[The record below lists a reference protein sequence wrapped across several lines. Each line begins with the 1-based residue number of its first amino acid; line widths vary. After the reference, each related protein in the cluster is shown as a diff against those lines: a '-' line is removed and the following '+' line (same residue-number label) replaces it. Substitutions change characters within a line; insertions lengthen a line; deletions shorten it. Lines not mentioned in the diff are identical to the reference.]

1 MTMKEEL
8 LDAKVRER
16 FGDKFSVQLLRPNRA
31 WISVTLE
38 DLPELAKWL
47 KEQEGYYHCSTI
59 TGLDSGENLE
69 ALYHV
74 TSGEGEL
81 TLRLAV
87 PKTNPHIPT
96 LTAIW
101 PGAVLYERELQDMFG
116 FIVDGHPDPR
126 RYILPEDWPDGVYPL
141 RKDYVYTYTEAPLA
155 RKE

>member
-8 LDAKVRER
+8 LGAKVQER
-16 FGDKFSVQLLRPNRA
+16 FGDKLSVTLVHANRA
-31 WISVTLE
+31 WITVTLE
-38 DLPELAKWL
+38 NLPELAKWL

-69 ALYHV
+69 ALYHLS
-74 TSGEGEL
+74 SGEGEL

-96 LTAIW
+96 LTGIW

-141 RKDYVYTYTEAPLA
+141 RKDYVYTYVEAPLA
-155 RKE
+155 KKE